1 VASGQR
7 GDVLKGFRTLFEV
20 GSISGLSDAELLD
33 RSSERGGT
41 TAELAFAALVER
53 HGPMVLRVCRK
64 ALGDPHDAHDAF
76 QSTFLVLA
84 RKADA
89 IRDRRSVASFLH
101 GVALRVAASSRAA
114 EARRRRHERKKA
126 EGAPSTVTLEEP
138 SEVGAI
144 LHHEVGRLPGR
155 YRDAVVLCYLEGRS
169 CEEAA
174 GHLQLPVGTIKSRL
188 SWARQRL
195 RDRLTKRGLAPAAG
209 AVSTLLAAEAAHATM
224 ILPSKWVDAT
234 AESALKF
241 AAVGTGTVSGP
252 AAALAYG
259 VIHAMMMNKIKLA
272 AVAAL
277 GVLVTG
283 AALMAQQGPGPAREQ
298 PDRMR
303 SVEDKLDRL
312 ISVLERQAERQATP
326 LGEPVRSAD
335 LAPIMAAPRIIRQPT
350 PRLTAP
356 RAEGRGS
363 VEDRLARLEM
373 RMDQLERRFSGG
385 PATGAL
391 TIGIPSADSAPAGG
405 VSFTPAPATVSA
417 APAAA
422 PSALPAPAVPAPPEP
437 PSPIAKP

>member
-1 VASGQR
+1 MATGRR
-7 GDVLKGFRTLFEV
+7 GDVLRGFRTLFEV
-20 GSISGLSDAELLD
+20 GSISGLSDAELLE
-33 RSSERGGT
+33 RSSARGSA

-84 RKADA
+84 RKAEA
-89 IRDRRSVASFLH
+89 IRDTRSVASFLH

-114 EARRRRHERKKA
+114 EARRRRHERRKA
-126 EGAPSTVTLEEP
+126 EDAPSTVLLEEP
-138 SEVGAI
+138 SEIGAI

-155 YRDAVVLCYLEGRS
+155 YRDAVVLCYLEGHT

-209 AVSTLLAAEAAHATM
+209 AVATILAAEAAHATM

-234 AESALKF
+234 AASALKF

-277 GVLVTG
+277 GLAITG
-283 AALMAQQGPGPAREQ
+283 GTLMAQFGGGSPIQDAS
-298 PDRMR
+298 RMK

-312 ISVLERQAERQATP
+312 ISVLEKQAERGAT
-326 LGEPVRSAD
+326 
-335 LAPIMAAPRIIRQPT
+335 
-350 PRLTAP
+350 P
-356 RAEGRGS
+356 RAEPELFPAAVPRSSNRITRTPAPRVENRTS
-363 VEDRLARLEM
+363 VEDRLARLEL
-373 RMDQLERRFSGG
+373 RMDQLERRLTTDVPNVLYGQPTPPSDVLPP
-385 PATGAL
+385 PAIA
-391 TIGIPSADSAPAGG
+391 PVAPA
-405 VSFTPAPATVSA
+405 FALPPTPPPV
-417 APAAA
+417 PAA
-422 PSALPAPAVPAPPEP
+422 V
-437 PSPIAKP
+437 K